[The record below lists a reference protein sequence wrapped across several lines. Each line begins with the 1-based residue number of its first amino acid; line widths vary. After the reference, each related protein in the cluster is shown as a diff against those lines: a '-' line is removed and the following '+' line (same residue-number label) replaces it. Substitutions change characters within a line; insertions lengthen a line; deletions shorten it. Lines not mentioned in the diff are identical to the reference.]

1 MSALSFQS
9 VSKIYPARSAGA
21 PAFQALK
28 QVSLEVQEGEFFGL
42 LGPNGAG
49 KTTLINAIMGLS
61 PLKSGRIVWEGE
73 TVSVLPAHRLCEK
86 GLALV
91 PESRR
96 LFTGMTVRENL
107 ELGAMHPAARAVRD
121 QTFEKVC
128 ELFPAVRAKLGQVS
142 GTLSGGQQQ
151 MVAIG
156 RAMMALPRLL
166 LLDEPSLGLAPS
178 IVGEMFRAI
187 EAIHQSGTAVML
199 VEQNVSRALAISQ
212 RTYVLENGRVV
223 TSGVSSEL
231 SRRDEIRKAYLGV

>member
-1 MSALSFQS
+1 MLQIEQIQVNYGA
-9 VSKIYPARSAGA
+9 A
-21 PAFQALK
+21 PALWD
-28 QVSLEVQEGEFFGL
+28 VSLQVNAGEL
-42 LGPNGAG
+42 VSVIGPNGAG

-121 QTFEKVC
+121 RTFEEVC

>member
-1 MSALSFQS
+1 MLQIE
-9 VSKIYPARSAGA
+9 KIQVNYGAA
-21 PAFQALK
+21 PALWD
-28 QVSLEVQEGEFFGL
+28 VSLHIDPGEL
-42 LGPNGAG
+42 VSVIGPNGAG
-49 KTTLINAIMGLS
+49 KTTLINAVMGLS

-73 TVSVLPAHRLCEK
+73 TVSLLPPHRLCEK

-121 QTFEKVC
+121 QTFEQVC
-128 ELFPAVRAKLGQVS
+128 ELFPAVRAKLSQVS

-166 LLDEPSLGLAPS
+166 LRDEPSLGLAPS
-178 IVGEMFRAI
+178 IVAEMFRAI
-187 EAIHQSGTAVML
+187 ESIHQSGTAVML

>member
-1 MSALSFQS
+1 MLQIE
-9 VSKIYPARSAGA
+9 KIQVNYGAA
-21 PAFQALK
+21 PALWD
-28 QVSLEVQEGEFFGL
+28 VSLHIEPGEL
-42 LGPNGAG
+42 VSVIGPNGAG
-49 KTTLINAIMGLS
+49 KTTLINAVMGLS

-73 TVSVLPAHRLCEK
+73 TVSLLPSHRLCEK

-121 QTFEKVC
+121 QTFEQVC
-128 ELFPAVRAKLGQVS
+128 ELFPAVRAKLSQVS

-178 IVGEMFRAI
+178 IVAEMFRAI
-187 EAIHQSGTAVML
+187 ESIHQSGTAVML

>member
-1 MSALSFQS
+1 MLQIE
-9 VSKIYPARSAGA
+9 KIQVNYGAA
-21 PAFQALK
+21 PALWD
-28 QVSLEVQEGEFFGL
+28 VSLHIEPGEL
-42 LGPNGAG
+42 VSVIGPNGAG
-49 KTTLINAIMGLS
+49 KTTLINAVMGLS
-61 PLKSGRIVWEGE
+61 PLKSGQIVWEGE
-73 TVSVLPAHRLCEK
+73 TVSLLPPHRLCEK

-121 QTFEKVC
+121 QTFEQVC
-128 ELFPAVRAKLGQVS
+128 ELFPAVRAKLSQVS

-178 IVGEMFRAI
+178 IVAEMFRAI
-187 EAIHQSGTAVML
+187 ESIHQSGTAVML

-231 SRRDEIRKAYLGV
+231 SRRDEIRKAYLGI

>member
-1 MSALSFQS
+1 MLQVDQIQVNYGA
-9 VSKIYPARSAGA
+9 A
-21 PAFQALK
+21 PALWD
-28 QVSLEVQEGEFFGL
+28 VSLQVAPGEL
-42 LGPNGAG
+42 VSVIGPNGAG
-49 KTTLINAIMGLS
+49 KTTLINAIMGLH
-61 PLKSGRIVWEGE
+61 PLQSGKIVWDGE
-73 TVSVLPAHRLCEK
+73 TVSTLPAHQLCQR

-107 ELGAMHPAARAVRD
+107 ELGAMHPKAKAVRS
-121 QTFEKVC
+121 QTFEQVC
-128 ELFPAVRAKLGQVS
+128 ALFPAVRAKLDQVS

-178 IVGEMFRAI
+178 IVAEMFRAI
-187 EAIHQSGTAVML
+187 EAIHRAGTAVML

-223 TSGVSSEL
+223 TSGTSSEL
-231 SRRDEIRKAYLGV
+231 SSRPEIRKAYLGL

>member
-1 MSALSFQS
+1 MLQIDQIQVNYGA
-9 VSKIYPARSAGA
+9 A
-21 PAFQALK
+21 PALWD
-28 QVSLEVQEGEFFGL
+28 VSLQIHAGEL
-42 LGPNGAG
+42 VSVIGPNGAG
-49 KTTLINAIMGLS
+49 KTTLILAVMGLNR
-61 PLKSGRIVWEGE
+61 LTAGKIVWEGE
-73 TVSVLPAHRLCEK
+73 TVSSSPPHLLCEK

-107 ELGAMHPAARAVRD
+107 ELGAMHPAAKAARAR
-121 QTFEKVC
+121 TFEQVC
-128 ELFPAVRAKLGQVS
+128 ELFPAVRAKLNQVS

-187 EAIHQSGTAVML
+187 ESINQSGTAVML
-199 VEQNVSRALAISQ
+199 VEQNVSRALAISK

-223 TSGVSSEL
+223 TFGASSEL
-231 SRRDEIRKAYLGV
+231 SHRPEIRKAYLGI

>member
-1 MSALSFQS
+1 MLHIDQIQVNYGA
-9 VSKIYPARSAGA
+9 A
-21 PAFQALK
+21 PALWD
-28 QVSLEVQEGEFFGL
+28 VSLQINTGEL
-42 LGPNGAG
+42 VSVIGPNGAG
-49 KTTLINAIMGLS
+49 KTTLIQAIMGMNA
-61 PLKSGRIVWEGE
+61 LKQGKIEWEGE
-73 TVSVLPAHRLCEK
+73 TISALPAHRLCEK

-107 ELGAMHPAARAVRD
+107 ELGAMHPAARAVRAR
-121 QTFEKVC
+121 TFELVC

-178 IVGEMFRAI
+178 IVAEMFRAI

-223 TSGVSSEL
+223 TSGLSSEL

>member
-1 MSALSFQS
+1 MLQIEQIQVNYGA
-9 VSKIYPARSAGA
+9 A
-21 PAFQALK
+21 PALWD
-28 QVSLEVQEGEFFGL
+28 VSLQVNAGEL
-42 LGPNGAG
+42 VSVIGPNGAG

-187 EAIHQSGTAVML
+187 EAIHQSGTAVLL

-212 RTYVLENGRVV
+212 RTCVLENGRVV
-223 TSGVSSEL
+223 TSGASAEL
-231 SRRDEIRKAYLGV
+231 SHRPEIRKAYLGI

>member
-1 MSALSFQS
+1 MLQIDQIQVNYGA
-9 VSKIYPARSAGA
+9 A
-21 PAFQALK
+21 PALWD
-28 QVSLEVQEGEFFGL
+28 VSLEINAGEL
-42 LGPNGAG
+42 VSVIGPNGAG
-49 KTTLINAIMGLS
+49 KTTLILAVMGLNR
-61 PLKSGRIVWEGE
+61 LAAGKIVWEGE
-73 TVSVLPAHRLCEK
+73 TVSSLPPHLLCEK

-107 ELGAMHPAARAVRD
+107 ELGAMHPTAKAARAR
-121 QTFEKVC
+121 TFEQVC
-128 ELFPAVRAKLGQVS
+128 DLFPAVRAKLDQVS

-187 EAIHQSGTAVML
+187 ESINQSGTAVML
-199 VEQNVSRALAISQ
+199 VEQNVSRALAISK

-223 TSGVSSEL
+223 TSGSSSEL
-231 SRRDEIRKAYLGV
+231 SQRPEIRKAYLGI

>member
-1 MSALSFQS
+1 MLQIDQIQVNYGA
-9 VSKIYPARSAGA
+9 A
-21 PAFQALK
+21 PALWD
-28 QVSLEVQEGEFFGL
+28 VSLQIHPGEL
-42 LGPNGAG
+42 VSVIGPNGAG
-49 KTTLINAIMGLS
+49 KTTLINAIMGLNA
-61 PLKSGRIVWEGE
+61 LKSGKIEWEGE
-73 TVSVLPAHRLCEK
+73 TVSVLPPHRLCER

-107 ELGAMHPAARAVRD
+107 ELGAMHPAARAVRHH
-121 QTFEKVC
+121 TFEQVC

-187 EAIHQSGTAVML
+187 ESIHRGGTAVML

-223 TSGVSSEL
+223 TSGLSSEL
-231 SRRDEIRKAYLGV
+231 SHRSEIRKAYLGV

>member
-1 MSALSFQS
+1 MLQIE
-9 VSKIYPARSAGA
+9 KIQVNYGAA
-21 PAFQALK
+21 PALWD
-28 QVSLEVQEGEFFGL
+28 VSLHIEPGEL
-42 LGPNGAG
+42 VSVIGPNGAG
-49 KTTLINAIMGLS
+49 KTTLINAVMGLS

-73 TVSVLPAHRLCEK
+73 TVSLLPPHRLCEK

-121 QTFEKVC
+121 QTFEQVC
-128 ELFPAVRAKLGQVS
+128 ELFPAVRAKLSQVS

>member
-1 MSALSFQS
+1 
-9 VSKIYPARSAGA
+9 
-21 PAFQALK
+21 
-28 QVSLEVQEGEFFGL
+28 
-42 LGPNGAG
+42 
-49 KTTLINAIMGLS
+49 
-61 PLKSGRIVWEGE
+61 
-73 TVSVLPAHRLCEK
+73 
-86 GLALV
+86 
-91 PESRR
+91 
-96 LFTGMTVRENL
+96 
-107 ELGAMHPAARAVRD
+107 MHPAARAVRD